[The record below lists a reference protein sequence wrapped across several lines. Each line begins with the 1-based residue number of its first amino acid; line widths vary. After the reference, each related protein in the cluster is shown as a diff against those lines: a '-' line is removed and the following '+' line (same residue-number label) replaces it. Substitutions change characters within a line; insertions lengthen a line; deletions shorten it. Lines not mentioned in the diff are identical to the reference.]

1 MTAARPSF
9 DAPAASA
16 RVANLLIDIG
26 AVNFNAEKPFI
37 FTSGWASPVYI
48 DCRRVISFLGARREI
63 IRLAC
68 DLLSARCE
76 IAKIDYIAGGETAGI
91 SYAAWISEAL
101 DKPMLYVRKKPK
113 GFGRGAQIEG
123 HMKEGSTVLL
133 VEDLATDG
141 ASKVAFA
148 NALRDGGAAVADVFS
163 VFFYGIYR
171 ESPQIFADAR
181 LKLHALA
188 TWKDVLATARARKLF
203 APGIFA
209 EVEKFLDAPAE
220 WSRDH
225 GGTFERAKAAG

>member
-1 MTAARPSF
+1 MTVNFDRSAA
-9 DAPAASA
+9 AA
-16 RVANLLIDIG
+16 RVANLLLDIG
-26 AVNFNAEKPFI
+26 AVNFDAVKPFI

-48 DCRRVISFLGARREI
+48 DCRRVISFLPERREI
-63 IRLAC
+63 IRLGGELLKASC
-68 DLLSARCE
+68 DIS
-76 IAKIDYIAGGETAGI
+76 KVDYIAGGETAGI
-91 SYAAWISEAL
+91 SYAAWLSEAL

-123 HMKEGSTVLL
+123 HMPDGAKVLL

-148 NALRDGGAAVADVFS
+148 NALRDGGAQVSDVFS

-171 ESPQIFADAR
+171 ESAQIFADAQ
-181 LKLHALA
+181 LTLHALA
-188 TWKDVLATARARKLF
+188 TWKDVLAAARARRLF
-203 APGIFA
+203 PAAVFT

-225 GGTFERAKAAG
+225 GGAFERKTAG

>member
-1 MTAARPSF
+1 MGAAAAF
-9 DAPAASA
+9 DAEKSAA
-16 RVANLLIDIG
+16 RVADLLLDIG

-48 DCRRVISFLGARREI
+48 DCRRVISFLDARREI
-63 IRLAC
+63 IRLGC
-68 DLLSARCE
+68 DLLRARCD
-76 IAKIDYIAGGETAGI
+76 IPAVDYIAGGETAGI
-91 SYAAWISEAL
+91 SYAAWMSELL

-123 HMKEGSTVLL
+123 HMHEGAKVLL

-148 NALRDGGAAVADVFS
+148 RALREAGAEVTDVFS

-171 ESPQIFADAR
+171 ESAQIFAEAG

-188 TWKDVLATARARKLF
+188 TWKDVLAAARRRQLF
-203 APGIFA
+203 PAPVFA

-225 GGTFERAKAAG
+225 GGAFERKAAG